1 MSSPS
6 NLPNVPGGVATVKP
20 GRGRPKG
27 APPKVHPVIPG
38 DEFIM
43 EDIPQES
50 RGNLRRQRLER
61 KPQQI
66 AVDNRIME
74 VYKEWVSL
82 GSPTKW
88 GQMPIKGWVI
98 SRNLEEEA
106 DLLLRKGAGL
116 HDLKLVTGKTQV
128 KPLPGLPLP
137 EGKVRIPFCVVARKT
152 EVTGVPT
159 ESSTASE
166 DSE

>member
-1 MSSPS
+1 MSTPT

-38 DEFIM
+38 DEFVI
-43 EDIPQES
+43 ES
-50 RGNLRRQRLER
+50 IADESKGYLRRQRLER
-61 KPQQI
+61 SKEQK
-66 AVDNRIME
+66 AVDTKIMDIFQLW
-74 VYKEWVSL
+74 KNA

-88 GQMPIKGWVI
+88 GQMPIQGWVI

-106 DLLLRKGAGL
+106 DLLLRKGASL

-137 EGKVRIPFCVVARKT
+137 EGKIRIPFCVVARKT